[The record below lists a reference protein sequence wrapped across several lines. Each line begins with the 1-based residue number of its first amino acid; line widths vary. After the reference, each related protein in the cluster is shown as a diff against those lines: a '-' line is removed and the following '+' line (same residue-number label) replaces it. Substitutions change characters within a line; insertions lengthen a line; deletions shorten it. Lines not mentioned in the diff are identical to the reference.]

1 MFGTMNSG
9 AAAYA
14 KVNMETGVSA
24 ASPHKLIMMLF
35 DGAIVSVASAMNH
48 MQAGDIAA
56 KGQAISRAISI
67 IDSGLRASL
76 DKSAGGEVAEN
87 LEALYGY
94 ICNRLLEANLRNQQA
109 YLEEVQKLL
118 KDLRDAWA
126 AIEPK
131 AAEGQSQAPAQA
143 AQAAAP
149 AAPRMYDAL
158 APAAPQRLMKA

>member
-14 KVNMETGVSA
+14 KVNVETGVAA
-24 ASPHKLIMMLF
+24 ASPHKLVMMLF
-35 DGAIVSVASAMNH
+35 DGALVSISSAIRH
-48 MQAGDIAA
+48 MEAGEISA

-67 IDSGLRASL
+67 IENGLRASL

-87 LEALYGY
+87 LDGLYGY
-94 ICNRLLEANLRNQQA
+94 MNTRLVTANLNNQKDH
-109 YLEEVQKLL
+109 LEEVHRLL

-131 AAEGQSQAPAQA
+131 PAEAAVQQAV
-143 AQAAAP
+143 AP
-149 AAPRMYDAL
+149 AAPQLYDAL
-158 APAAPQRLMKA
+158 TPAAPQRLMKA

>member
-14 KVNMETGVSA
+14 KVNVETGVAA

-35 DGAIVSVASAMNH
+35 DGAIVSVASAINQL
-48 MQAGDIAA
+48 QAGDIAA
-56 KGQAISRAISI
+56 KGQSISRAISI

-76 DKSAGGEVAEN
+76 DKSAGGEVAAN

-94 ICNRLLEANLRNQQA
+94 MCSRLLEANLKNQQGH
-109 YLEEVQKLL
+109 LEEVQKLL

-131 AAEGQSQAPAQA
+131 AAEAQTPA

-149 AAPRMYDAL
+149 AAPKLYDAL
-158 APAAPQRLMKA
+158 TPAAPQRLMKA

>member
-1 MFGTMNSG
+1 MFGAMNSG

-14 KVNMETGVSA
+14 KVNVETGVAA

-35 DGAIVSVASAMNH
+35 DGATVSVASAINH
-48 MQAGDIAA
+48 LQTGDIPA

-76 DKSAGGEVAEN
+76 DKSAGGELAQN
-87 LEALYGY
+87 LDALYSY
-94 ICNRLLEANLRNQQA
+94 MCNRLLQANLENQKD
-109 YLEEVQKLL
+109 YLEEVQRLL

-131 AAEGQSQAPAQA
+131 PAEAAEAPVQQA
-143 AQAAAP
+143 APSAAP
-149 AAPRMYDAL
+149 KLYDAL
-158 APAAPQRLMKA
+158 TPAPPQRLMKA

>member
-1 MFGTMNSG
+1 MFGAMNSG

-14 KVNMETGVSA
+14 KVNVETGVTA

-35 DGAIVSVASAMNH
+35 DGAMVSIASAIRH
-48 MQAGDIAA
+48 MQAGEVPA

-67 IDSGLRASL
+67 IENGLRASL

-87 LEALYGY
+87 LDALYGY
-94 ICNRLLEANLRNQQA
+94 MCNRLLEANLRNQQT
-109 YLEEVQKLL
+109 YLEEVQQLL

-131 AAEGQSQAPAQA
+131 AAEASAPHAS
-143 AQAAAP
+143 AP
-149 AAPRMYDAL
+149 PVAKPYDAL
-158 APAAPQRLMKA
+158 MPAAPQRLMKA